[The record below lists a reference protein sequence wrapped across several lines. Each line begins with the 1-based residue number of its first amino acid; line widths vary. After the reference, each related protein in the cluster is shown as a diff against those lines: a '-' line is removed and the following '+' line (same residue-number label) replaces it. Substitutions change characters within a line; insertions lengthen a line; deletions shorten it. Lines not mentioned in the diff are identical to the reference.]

1 VHRKKKGRLKEKT
14 RENGRANEREREN
27 KTKQNIEMREEETE
41 GRKPKEGGQI
51 PFFLKS

>member
-1 VHRKKKGRLKEKT
+1 MGEQMR
-14 RENGRANEREREN
+14 ERER
-27 KTKQNIEMREEETE
+27 TKQNIEMREEETE

>member
-1 VHRKKKGRLKEKT
+1 MR
-14 RENGRANEREREN
+14 ERER
-27 KTKQNIEMREEETE
+27 TKQNIEMREEETE